1 MTTSA
6 NTAIQVILLFFRN
19 TLNGLLLRESERT
32 KLKTLV
38 KFPTSFS
45 NVCLLFFD
53 KVAVDAEQEGLVPLD
68 VCELLKA
75 M

>member
-1 MTTSA
+1 MSMTKSPDTH
-6 NTAIQVILLFFRN
+6 IQLILPFFRS
-19 TLNGLLLRESERT
+19 TLNGPLLRESEAT

-45 NVCLLFFD
+45 NVCWLFSD

-68 VCELLKA
+68 VW
-75 M
+75 